1 MLKDIQN
8 DKYTNEYE
16 DSDRV
21 GLVDTQTY
29 RQTPAHRQVD
39 RHTDKQTNRQ
49 TVREEGRQTDSQTVR
64 EEGRQTER

>member
-1 MLKDIQN
+1 MLKDSQN

-29 RQTPAHRQVD
+29 RHTDTHRQVD
-39 RHTDKQTNRQ
+39 R
-49 TVREEGRQTDSQTVR
+49 QTDSKR
-64 EEGRQTER
+64 RR